1 MDWQA
6 APGNYT
12 VRVEPMSVDSA
23 ANPGGSSAPF
33 PAAPVQ
39 AAPARI
45 VTAGETGILSFTV
58 DADATT
64 PVKIR
69 IDREKGS

>member
-1 MDWQA
+1 MTADATANAGGASAPTPAAAAQA
-6 APGNYT
+6 ASAT
-12 VRVEPMSVDSA
+12 V
-23 ANPGGSSAPF
+23 
-33 PAAPVQ
+33 
-39 AAPARI
+39 